1 MQLDEREAIAR
12 LRQGDIGGLETLV
25 RLYHG
30 RAVRSAYLVTRDLDT
45 AQDVAQAAF
54 LKTYEHI
61 GQFDAQRPFGPW
73 FLKGVLRDAVKAATK
88 RARHVQ
94 LDPRPDGNGPSS
106 MPEVIDP
113 DAGPAALWAQ
123 REVAD
128 AVMAALGALA
138 PAERAAIVQRYYL
151 GLSEAE
157 MARAADCPP
166 GTVKSRLHTAR
177 GRLRVLLQP
186 LQQDSEVRS

>member
-1 MQLDEREAIAR
+1 MAMDEGQAVAR
-12 LRQGDIGGLETLV
+12 LQGGDIGGLEALV
-25 RLYHG
+25 RLYHA

-45 AQDVAQAAF
+45 AEDVAQAAF
-54 LKTYEHI
+54 LKAYEHI
-61 GQFDAQRPFGPW
+61 RTFDARRPFGPW

-88 RARHVQ
+88 RDRTVPLAGESVDEGNPARSEIV
-94 LDPRPDGNGPSS
+94 
-106 MPEVIDP
+106 DP

-123 REVAD
+123 RETAEV
-128 AVMAALGALA
+128 VMAALGALP
-138 PAERAAIVQRYYL
+138 PAERAVIVQRYYL

-166 GTVKSRLHTAR
+166 GTVKSRLHAAR
-177 GRLRVLLQP
+177 GRLRTLLQP